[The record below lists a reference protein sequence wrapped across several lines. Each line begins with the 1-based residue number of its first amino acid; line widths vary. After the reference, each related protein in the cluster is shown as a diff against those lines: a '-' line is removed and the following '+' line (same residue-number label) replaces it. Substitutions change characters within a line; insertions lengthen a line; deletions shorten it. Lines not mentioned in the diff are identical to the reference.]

1 MPTST
6 VAPPPAAPT
15 VPPVRLADTPLQLF
29 APPADQR
36 DERHV
41 DAMVHAFLES
51 VRAGDGVPAEALIP
65 RFCDTQVPCG
75 GVDLGAYLE
84 FLEREVVQHASRV
97 ASPRFIGHMTS
108 ALPYFVQPLAR
119 LVAALNQNVV
129 KLETAASLTPYE
141 RQALAIMHRLAY
153 GLGDGFY
160 DAHVQDG
167 DSTLGIVTSGG
178 TVANVTALWCARNA
192 ALGPAQGFAG
202 VEEEGMAAA
211 LAHGGYRRAVVVGSS
226 LMHFSFDKAA
236 GLLGMG
242 IRGLVRV
249 PVDAALRARPEAVR
263 AAVERCRA
271 EGDLVLAVI
280 GVAGTTEAGS
290 VDLLDELADVAAAAG
305 AHYHVDAAW
314 GGATLFSRRHRPLL
328 AGIERADTVTIDGH
342 KQLYT
347 PLGLGMVLFRD
358 PHLAAGVEKH
368 ATYVLRRG
376 SGDLGRRSL
385 EGSRPAAAVH
395 LHAAL
400 HLLGRRGYE
409 YLVDEGVRKAAYM
422 AGRLRHHPEFELIAE
437 PQLNLL
443 LYRYLPEPLRDRARA
458 GTLTAEDTQA
468 LNRFNA
474 ELQKRQWDTGRTFIS
489 RTTLARDGMDSI
501 IALRAVLA
509 NPLTRDADIDY
520 VLADQVAIAREI
532 EL

>member
-1 MPTST
+1 MLTTLS
-6 VAPPPAAPT
+6 PATRLPAQ
-15 VPPVRLADTPLQLF
+15 VRVADTPLHLF
-29 APPADQR
+29 APPADDG
-36 DERHV
+36 DERRV
-41 DAMVHAFLES
+41 DELVRAFLDG
-51 VRAGDGVPAEALIP
+51 VRAGDGIPAETLTP
-65 RFCDTQVPCG
+65 RFCDTDIPSG
-75 GVDLGAYLE
+75 GVDLGAYLA
-84 FLEREVVQHASRV
+84 FLEREVVDHASRV

-141 RQALAIMHRLAY
+141 RQALAIMHRLVY
-153 GLGDGFY
+153 GSPDGFY
-160 DAHVQDG
+160 DAHVQNG

-178 TVANVTALWCARNA
+178 TVANITALWCARNA
-192 ALGPAQGFAG
+192 ALGPAEGFAG

-211 LAHGGYRRAVVVGSS
+211 LAHRGYRRAVVVGSS

-242 IRGLVRV
+242 LRNLVRV
-249 PVDAALRARPEAVR
+249 PVNPSTLRARPEAVR

-280 GVAGTTEAGS
+280 GVAGSTEAGS
-290 VDLLDELADVAAAAG
+290 VDPLDELADVAAAAG

-314 GGATLFSRRHRPLL
+314 GGATLFSRRHRTLL

-358 PHLAAGVEKH
+358 PVLAAGVEKH

-409 YLVDEGVRKAAYM
+409 YLVDEGIRKAVYM
-422 AGRLRHHPEFELIAE
+422 AARIRERPEFQLISD

-443 LYRYLPEPLRDRARA
+443 LYRYLPEPLRERARA
-458 GTLTAEDTQA
+458 GTLSAEDTEA

-474 ELQKRQWDTGRTFIS
+474 NLQKRQWDVGRTFIS
-489 RTTLARDGMDSI
+489 RTTLAREGMDSI
-501 IALRAVLA
+501 VALRAVLA
-509 NPLTRDADIDY
+509 NPLTRESDIDC
-520 VLADQVAIAREI
+520 VLADQSALAREI

>member
-1 MPTST
+1 MSRLT
-6 VAPPPAAPT
+6 AAPAAAAHIPH
-15 VPPVRLADTPLQLF
+15 VRLADTPLHLF
-29 APPADQR
+29 TPSADDG

-41 DAMVHAFLES
+41 DAMVREFLEGLQ
-51 VRAGDGVPAEALIP
+51 AGDGIPAETLTARFLDTAIP
-65 RFCDTQVPCG
+65 ASG
-75 GVDLGAYLE
+75 LNLAAYLA
-84 FLEREVVQHASRV
+84 FLEREVVDHASRV

-108 ALPYFVQPLAR
+108 ALPYFVQPLSR

-141 RQALAIMHRLAY
+141 RQALGIIHRLVYDAP
-153 GLGDGFY
+153 DAFY
-160 DAHVQDG
+160 DAHVQNG

-178 TVANVTALWCARNA
+178 TVANITALWCARNA
-192 ALGPAQGFAG
+192 VLGPAEGFAG
-202 VEEEGMAAA
+202 VEEEGLAAA
-211 LAHGGYRRAVVVGSS
+211 LAHHGYRRAVVVGSS
-226 LMHFSFDKAA
+226 LMHFSFDKAV

-242 IRGLVRV
+242 TRGLVRV
-249 PVDAALRARPEAVR
+249 PVNAALRARPEAIR
-263 AAVERCRA
+263 AAVERCQA
-271 EGDLVLAVI
+271 EGDLVLAVV
-280 GVAGTTEAGS
+280 GVAGSTEAGS
-290 VDLLDELADVAAAAG
+290 VDPLDELADVAAEAG
-305 AHYHVDAAW
+305 AHFHADAAW
-314 GGATLFSRRHRPLL
+314 GGATLFSRRHRSLL

-358 PHLAAGVEKH
+358 PMLAAGVEKH

-409 YLVDEGVRKAAYM
+409 YLVDEGVRKAEYM
-422 AGRLRHHPEFELIAE
+422 AGCLRHHPEFELISA

-443 LYRYLPEPLRDRARA
+443 LYRYLPEPLRVRARA
-458 GTLTAEDTQA
+458 GALTPEDTQA
-468 LNRFNA
+468 LNHFNSR
-474 ELQKRQWDTGRTFIS
+474 LQKLQWDGGRSFIS
-489 RTTLARDGMDSI
+489 RTTLAREGMDSI
-501 IALRAVLA
+501 VALRAVLA
-509 NPLTRDADIDY
+509 NPLTREADIDY
-520 VLADQVAIAREI
+520 VIADQVAIAREM

>member
-6 VAPPPAAPT
+6 IAPPAAPP
-15 VPPVRLADTPLQLF
+15 VPPLRLADTPLHLF
-29 APPADQR
+29 APPAD
-36 DERHV
+36 DGAERRV
-41 DAMVHAFLES
+41 DALVHAFLER
-51 VRAGDGVPAEALIP
+51 VGAGDGIPAETLTP
-65 RFCDTQVPCG
+65 RFCETHVPGG
-75 GVDLGAYLE
+75 GVDLGAYLA
-84 FLEREVVQHASRV
+84 FLEREVVDHASRV

-153 GLGDGFY
+153 GAPDAFY
-160 DAHVQDG
+160 DAHVQNG

-178 TVANVTALWCARNA
+178 TVANITALWCARNA
-192 ALGPAQGFAG
+192 ALGPAEGFAG
-202 VEEEGMAAA
+202 VEQEGMAAA
-211 LAHGGYRRAVVVGSS
+211 LAHRGYRRAVIVGSS

-249 PVDAALRARPEAVR
+249 PVDGALRARPEAVR

-271 EGDLVLAVI
+271 EGDLVLAVV

-290 VDLLDELADVAAAAG
+290 VDPLEELADVAAQAG
-305 AHYHVDAAW
+305 AHFHVDAAW

-328 AGIERADTVTIDGH
+328 AGTERADTVTIDGH

-358 PHLAAGVEKH
+358 PMLAAGVEKH

-422 AGRLRHHPEFELIAE
+422 AACLRHHPEFELIAE

-443 LYRYLPEPLRDRARA
+443 LYRYVPEPLRERARA
-458 GTLTAEDTQA
+458 GTLTAEDTER

-474 ELQKRQWDTGRTFIS
+474 RLQKEQWDAGRTFIS
-489 RTTLARDGMDSI
+489 RTTLAREGMDSI

-509 NPLTRDADIDY
+509 NPLTREADIDC